1 MKHRATGRPR
11 GRPPSLPYDLA
22 EQILCDLE
30 GRMDRNTMLVRPEIA
45 SIARKLNVS
54 RSSVKREIASI
65 RKSGFLEL
73 CRIYK
78 RPTDKVCTIMYRILR
93 PILPSTNPHCG
104 SQFPTLRLKNPLV
117 VAQKSPLAAY
127 GLAPFCTDADRAA
140 HIFEHYAKRSECCQC
155 ASVTLKSSVECLTQR
170 CREAESAENIPRI
183 LEE

>member
-22 EQILCDLE
+22 GQILCDLE
-30 GRMDRNTMLVRPEIA
+30 SRMDRNSMLVRPEIA
-45 SIARKLNVS
+45 SMARKLNVS

-93 PILPSTNPHCG
+93 PTLPSTNPHCG
-104 SQFPTLRLKNPLV
+104 S
-117 VAQKSPLAAY
+117 
-127 GLAPFCTDADRAA
+127 
-140 HIFEHYAKRSECCQC
+140 
-155 ASVTLKSSVECLTQR
+155 
-170 CREAESAENIPRI
+170 
-183 LEE
+183 

>member
-1 MKHRATGRPR
+1 MKNRATGRPR

-30 GRMDRNTMLVRPEIA
+30 SRMDRNTMLVRPEIA
-45 SIARKLNVS
+45 SMARKLNVS

-73 CRIYK
+73 LRIYK

-104 SQFPTLRLKNPLV
+104 S
-117 VAQKSPLAAY
+117 
-127 GLAPFCTDADRAA
+127 
-140 HIFEHYAKRSECCQC
+140 
-155 ASVTLKSSVECLTQR
+155 
-170 CREAESAENIPRI
+170 
-183 LEE
+183 

>member
-22 EQILCDLE
+22 EQILRDLE

-45 SIARKLNVS
+45 SMARKLNVS

-65 RKSGFLEL
+65 RNSGFLEF

-93 PILPSTNPHCG
+93 PTPPNTDPHCG
-104 SQFPTLRLKNPLV
+104 S
-117 VAQKSPLAAY
+117 
-127 GLAPFCTDADRAA
+127 
-140 HIFEHYAKRSECCQC
+140 
-155 ASVTLKSSVECLTQR
+155 
-170 CREAESAENIPRI
+170 
-183 LEE
+183 